1 MKKKG
6 VYPYDYMDSFEKFGD
21 KQLPPKEQFYSI
33 LTDENISDEQC
44 QHAQKVWDTFRVKTM
59 GKYDNLYLESDI
71 LLLADVL
78 RISGR
83 PAFSTIN

>member
-33 LTDENISDEQC
+33 LTDENISDE
-44 QHAQKVWDTFRVKTM
+44 
-59 GKYDNLYLESDI
+59 
-71 LLLADVL
+71 
-78 RISGR
+78 
-83 PAFSTIN
+83 